1 MKQYRRSKN
10 GTEIGRETMMRRDN
24 TAKGAAL
31 GEAKGRAWNKLNNQK
46 GFSLAET
53 LLAVL
58 ILLLVSLIVANG
70 MPAATNAYNKIVL
83 GANARTML
91 STAINALHDELG
103 TAWQVE
109 NPTDPTD
116 TTSITYFNASTGAK
130 SKISLDENKH
140 IVIQDYIALADNDLI
155 HDSTSSTEGAQRE
168 LVSEAKA
175 GGQQTMYATYSSIG
189 YSDGIVT
196 IKDLKILKVSDDPM
210 ALASFIGSDGQPCDF
225 KIRVISNDYKAI
237 G

>member
-1 MKQYRRSKN
+1 
-10 GTEIGRETMMRRDN
+10 MRRDK

-31 GEAKGRAWNKLNNQK
+31 GEARGRAWNKLNNRK

-109 NPTDPTD
+109 KPTDQTD

-130 SKISLDENKH
+130 SEISLDDSGK
-140 IVIQDYIALADNDLI
+140 IQVQDYVALGAIDLV
-155 HDSTSSTEGAQRE
+155 HDVDTATTVKQGNVRE
-168 LVSEAKA
+168 LVSEAGA
-175 GGQQTMYATYSSIG
+175 NDHPTMYATFESIYFDESTG
-189 YSDGIVT
+189 VVKVKG
-196 IKDLKILKVSDDPM
+196 LKVLKVSDNTP
-210 ALASFIGSDGQPCDF
+210 LASFVDKDRNDLVF